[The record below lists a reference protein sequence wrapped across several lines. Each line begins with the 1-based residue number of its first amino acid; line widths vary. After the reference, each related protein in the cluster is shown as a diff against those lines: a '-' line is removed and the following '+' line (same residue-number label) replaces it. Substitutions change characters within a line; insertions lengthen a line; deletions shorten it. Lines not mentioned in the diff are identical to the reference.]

1 MQFGDFNF
9 FGVALLPFIVG
20 IIALLRNE
28 TEISD
33 YVLDWIGAL
42 LYGLAAVV
50 SIVPVQAV
58 IEGTAAFA
66 TLLTAPML
74 TQILT
79 TFVGIVLTVKGYWPD
94 IRNKFAGSNQEA
106 RALAPTH
113 NRFFGK
119 Y

>member
-1 MQFGDFNF
+1 MQFGEFNF
-9 FGVALLPFIVG
+9 FGVALLPFIIG

-33 YVLDWIGAL
+33 YILDWIGAL
-42 LYGLAAVV
+42 LYGGAAVI

-74 TQILT
+74 TQIIT
-79 TFVGIVLTVKGYWPD
+79 TFVGVVLTVKGYWPD
-94 IRNKFAGSNQEA
+94 VRNKIAGAVSEA
-106 RALAPTH
+106 RALVPDRH
-113 NRFFGK
+113 RFFGK